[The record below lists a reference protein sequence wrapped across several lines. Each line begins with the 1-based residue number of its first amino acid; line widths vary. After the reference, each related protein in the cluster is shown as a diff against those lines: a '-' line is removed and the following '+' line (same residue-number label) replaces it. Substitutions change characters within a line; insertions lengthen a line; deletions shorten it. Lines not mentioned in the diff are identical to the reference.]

1 MENYVNYFTEIEEH
15 FQRCRGR
22 PSLLS
27 PLDWAL
33 IESFQEAGILLETAL
48 RGIDLAFEK
57 HQRRQSTYRK
67 VNSLS
72 YCTQAI
78 LTEHQ
83 RLQESS
89 VGKLRKE
96 TVPASTEKAELD
108 SLLKMIVHA
117 RELLGRAAA
126 ESRATSRVG
135 LAGVFENA
143 IGSLDSIEQEFLYS
157 QVIDF
162 EKLEMRL
169 NVLEEKILSSLIGH
183 MDEEELLAF
192 RLEVNSELNRH
203 RRGLKAEQL
212 AMLENKLIR
221 RKILEKFKVPRLSLF
236 YLALN

>member
-1 MENYVNYFTEIEEH
+1 MENYINYFTEIEEH
-15 FQRCRGR
+15 FQKRRGG

-33 IESFQEAGILLETAL
+33 IESFQEAGILLETVL

-57 HQRRQSTYRK
+57 QQRQKSPYRK

-89 VGKLRKE
+89 VGKSSME
-96 TVPASTEKAELD
+96 NVPVLTDKAERED
-108 SLLKMIVHA
+108 LLKMILHA
-117 RELLGRAAA
+117 RDLLSQAAVENRAA
-126 ESRATSRVG
+126 SRVG
-135 LAGVFENA
+135 LAGGFENA
-143 IGSLDSIEQEFLYS
+143 VGSLISIEQEILHS
-157 QVIDF
+157 PVTDF
-162 EKLEMRL
+162 ENLEMRL
-169 NVLEEKILSSLIGH
+169 NVLEERILSSLIGN
-183 MDEEELLAF
+183 MEEEELLTI
-192 RLEVNSELNRH
+192 RREVNSELNRH

-212 AMLENKLIR
+212 AMLEKKLIN

-236 YLALN
+236 YLTLN